1 MVAEIVN
8 GNLVLKKSLCE
19 ALELTDVSAPRI
31 SAVGAGGKTTTLKR
45 LALEY
50 REMGRRP
57 IVTTTTHMAW
67 EASPLF
73 LADPSVE
80 AILALLEKEGCV
92 FAGKKAENGKI
103 KILPPQILEAVLK
116 LENPVLIEA
125 DGAKRLPAKFPAAH
139 EPVLLPQTTHV
150 LSVYGLDALGR
161 KIEDV
166 CFRPELMAEFLNKSM
181 AGILTARDIARLA
194 QSDLAGRKCVEDGM
208 SYSMILNKADTPDRR
223 KAAQEIWESMENK
236 RIKIVVTAR

>member
-8 GNLVLKKSLCE
+8 GNLLLKESLCE

-31 SAVGAGGKTTTLKR
+31 AAVGAGGKTTTLKR
-45 LALEY
+45 LASEY
-50 REMGRRP
+50 REAGRRP

-73 LADPSVE
+73 LADPSAE
-80 AILALLEKEGCV
+80 AIRMLLEKEGCV
-92 FAGKKAENGKI
+92 FAGGKAGNEKI
-103 KILPPQILEAVLK
+103 KILPEQVLEAVLK

-125 DGAKRLPAKFPAAH
+125 DGAKRLPAKFPASH

-161 KIEDV
+161 RIEDT
-166 CFRPELMAEFLNKSM
+166 CFRPELMADFLNKSM
-181 AGILTARDIARLA
+181 GDTLTAGDVAKLA
-194 QSDLAGRKCVEDGM
+194 QSDLAGRKCVEERM
-208 SYSMILNKADTPDRR
+208 CYSVIFNKADTPDRR
-223 KAAQEIWESMENK
+223 KAAQEIWESMEDK